1 MVGVVQHG
9 KLDVTGQL
17 IRSLL
22 YREVNCVLAM
32 GILLYAT
39 GMFDLFDQSPNSG
52 RLKKVP

>member
-9 KLDVTGQL
+9 KLDVIGQL

-32 GILLYAT
+32 GILLNAT